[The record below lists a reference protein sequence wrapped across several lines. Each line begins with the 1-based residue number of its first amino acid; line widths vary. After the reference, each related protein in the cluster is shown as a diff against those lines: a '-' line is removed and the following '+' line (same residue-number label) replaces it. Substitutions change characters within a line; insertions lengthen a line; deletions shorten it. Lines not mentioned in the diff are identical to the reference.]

1 MRSLIYYAH
10 FSVLWDGFNC
20 NNECIHAENAGMI
33 AFVFVTRNTHWVSLS
48 SALSL
53 CFSAQVGVEEEILQP
68 SAVLEWPDVYAD
80 DPSDSG
86 LDLDFDEKKIMLN
99 YLTVSDDA
107 QFIVGCTDVNIVCV
121 WKLASAAVSATAS
134 AAAAASFGA
143 TSPDAS

>member
-1 MRSLIYYAH
+1 MS
-10 FSVLWDGFNC
+10 SVL
-20 NNECIHAENAGMI
+20 A
-33 AFVFVTRNTHWVSLS
+33 
-48 SALSL
+48 L

-121 WKLASAAVSATAS
+121 WKLATAAAASATAS
-134 AAAAASFGA
+134 SGA